1 MDDVSFARSVA
12 DLGSVEGCISCDLL
26 AGRRPCP
33 GGMIDGT
40 ERWAVNHCVG
50 PLGVGT
56 LIVAP
61 KRHVLHVW
69 DLDADEAAELG
80 PLLRRTA
87 GAVAEVFD
95 PHQVYV
101 CLWSHADNVPG
112 HIHWVVQPVAA
123 SEDPRHRGPQ
133 LQAAM
138 FEAGEPPDP
147 AAVEAAAARNR
158 DHLAAWLPWAE
169 THGFQDSV
177 EFLDLKR
184 LQTEANDGFE
194 AAIILDG
201 SIA

>member
-1 MDDVSFARSVA
+1 VADVS
-12 DLGSVEGCISCDLL
+12 SVEGCISCDLL

-33 GGMIDGT
+33 GGLIDET

-61 KRHVLHVW
+61 KRHVLHVG
-69 DLDADEAAELG
+69 DLDAKEAAELG

-112 HIHWVVQPVAA
+112 HIHWVVQPVAS
-123 SEDPRHRGPQ
+123 SEGPGRRGAN

-138 FEAGEPPDP
+138 FDAGELPDV
-147 AAVEAAAARNR
+147 AAMVDAADRIRAV
-158 DHLAAWLPWAE
+158 LA
-169 THGFQDSV
+169 GD
-177 EFLDLKR
+177 R
-184 LQTEANDGFE
+184 G
-194 AAIILDG
+194 
-201 SIA
+201 